1 MFTPFMGKLI
11 SLLYISLS
19 MAFWKEVKRQLWKEE
34 ATPVNVDPWRDGAE
48 NPTPR
53 DVEPEWM
60 KTPTP
65 KTKAAPVVDVDPWG
79 SAKKPRGALNPLKL
93 VVTLFV
99 LVDLCGAAFL
109 WSSNYTI
116 TAVGLLVFVP
126 NAAFLLLLRSK
137 I

>member
-1 MFTPFMGKLI
+1 
-11 SLLYISLS
+11 

-93 VVTLFV
+93 AVTVFMV
-99 LVDLCGAAFL
+99 VDLVAAVFFV
-109 WSSNYTI
+109 SSNLTI
-116 TAVGLLVFVP
+116 TAAALGVFIP
-126 NAAFLLLLRSK
+126 NAAFLMLLRGK
-137 I
+137 L